1 MTENIQVTKLSIMS
15 NSRKWS
21 QILPAL
27 GGKKNKLPTSL
38 LAFVFP
44 ATVGAFGC
52 GTMLVWS
59 TPASNYFDPDYC
71 NNTDHGCDIEMG
83 KQEAIWVNAFSY
95 LGCIFC
101 VPFAGC

>member
-1 MTENIQVTKLSIMS
+1 
-15 NSRKWS
+15 
-21 QILPAL
+21 
-27 GGKKNKLPTSL
+27 
-38 LAFVFP
+38 
-44 ATVGAFGC
+44 
-52 GTMLVWS
+52 MLVWS